1 MRILSIGNSFSQD
14 ATRYLHD
21 IAKADGV
28 NLQAANL
35 YIGGCPLERHYRNLQ
50 SGKKDYELQFDG
62 HMTGFF
68 VSLDEALLSRQWD
81 IITLQQ
87 QSSRSCRYETFQ
99 PYLTALAEHVRKCQP
114 KAKLLLHQTW
124 AYEDGS
130 SMLRNTAGY
139 ETAEAMLTDIIAA
152 YAQAAESICADG
164 LIPSGELMGKLVQA
178 GMTVHRDTFH
188 ASLGAGRYALG
199 LLWYRMLTGASV
211 TGNPFRDFAE
221 PIAEEAVGQI
231 KALVNEFK
239 PIF

>member
-1 MRILSIGNSFSQD
+1 MRVLSIGNSFSQD

-35 YIGGCPLERHYRNLQ
+35 YIGGCPLEHHYRNMQ
-50 SGKKDYELQFDG
+50 SGKKEYELQFDG

-68 VSLDEALLSRQWD
+68 VSLDEALLNRRWD

-87 QSSRSCRYETFQ
+87 QSSSSCHYETFQ
-99 PYLTALAEHVRKCQP
+99 PYLNALAEYVRKCQP
-114 KAKLLLHQTW
+114 QARVLIHQTW

-130 SMLRNTAGY
+130 SMLRSTAGY
-139 ETAEAMLTDIIAA
+139 ETAEAMLADIMRS
-152 YAQAAESICADG
+152 YAKAAEDMQADG
-164 LIPSGELMGKLVQA
+164 LIPSGELMGKLA
-178 GMTVHRDTFH
+178 KTGLTIHRDTFH
-188 ASLGAGRYALG
+188 ASLGVGRYALG
-199 LLWYRMLTGASV
+199 LLWYRMLTGASA

-221 PIAEEAVGQI
+221 PIAEETVDLIQS
-231 KALVNEFK
+231 LVNEFQ

>member
-28 NLQAANL
+28 ELQAANL
-35 YIGGCPLERHYRNLQ
+35 YIGGCPLEQHYRNMQ

-62 HMTGFF
+62 HMTGFY
-68 VSLDEALLSRQWD
+68 VSMDEALLSRRWD
-81 IITLQQ
+81 VVTLQQ

-99 PYLTALAEHVRKCQP
+99 PYLQELAEYVRKCQP
-114 KAKLLLHQTW
+114 QAKILMHQTW

-130 SMLRNTAGY
+130 SMLHNVAGY
-139 ETAEAMLTDIIAA
+139 ETAEAMLADIRSA
-152 YAQAAESICADG
+152 YAQAAESIRADG
-164 LIPSGELMGKLVQA
+164 LIPAGELMGKLAQA

-199 LLWYRMLTGASV
+199 LLWFRMLTGRSV
-211 TGNPFRDFAE
+211 AQNPFRNFAE
-221 PIAEEAVGQI
+221 PIEQATVARI
-231 KALVNEFK
+231 KAFVDEFP

>member
-50 SGKKDYELQFDG
+50 SGSRDYELQFDG

-87 QSSRSCRYETFQ
+87 VSGLSGKYESYVPHLDRLIAIVSKAQ
-99 PYLTALAEHVRKCQP
+99 PQAELVWHMTWSYTPLAFAYLVGLHSLS
-114 KAKLLLHQTW
+114 LLL
-124 AYEDGS
+124 S
-130 SMLRNTAGY
+130 
-139 ETAEAMLTDIIAA
+139 
-152 YAQAAESICADG
+152 
-164 LIPSGELMGKLVQA
+164 K
-178 GMTVHRDTFH
+178 
-188 ASLGAGRYALG
+188 
-199 LLWYRMLTGASV
+199 
-211 TGNPFRDFAE
+211 
-221 PIAEEAVGQI
+221 
-231 KALVNEFK
+231 
-239 PIF
+239 